1 MGTSRD
7 NKKII
12 VILGPTA
19 SGKSDLAISISRE
32 IKGEVVSADSRQVY
46 KEMNIGSGKVTKK
59 EMKSVPHYLIN
70 VASPK
75 NKFSAARY
83 QKLAFKAIEKIIK
96 KNKTPIICGGTAFYI
111 KTITDGLVFPEIK
124 PDWKLRKELEKKKP
138 LELYEMLEKIDPER
152 ASSIEKKNPRRLI
165 RALEVVMKSKKPV
178 PKIKKR
184 PKYNPLIIG
193 VKKNNLEKVIE
204 NRLEKRFKKGMIK
217 EVKNLRESGL
227 SWKRLESFGLEYEW
241 IAKYLQG
248 KISRQE
254 MKKGL
259 LRDIIKFSKKQMS
272 WWKNDKRIYWI
283 KNEKQG
289 KKIIKE
295 FLK

>member
-1 MGTSRD
+1 MGTSRN

-19 SGKSDLAISISRE
+19 SGKSDLAVLIAKNFNGE
-32 IKGEVVSADSRQVY
+32 IISADSRQVY
-46 KEMNIGSGKVTKK
+46 KGMNIGSGKITKK
-59 EMKSVPHYLIN
+59 EMKFIPHYLID

-75 NKFSAARY
+75 NKFSVAQY

-96 KNKTPIICGGTAFYI
+96 KNKTPIICGGTAFYV
-111 KTITDGLVFPEIK
+111 KSITDGLVFPETK
-124 PDWKLRKELEKKKP
+124 PDWKLRKKLEKKKS
-138 LELYEMLEKIDPER
+138 LELYETLKKIDPER
-152 ASSIEKKNPRRLI
+152 SSSVDKKNTRRLI
-165 RALEVVMKSKKPV
+165 RALEIAIKSKKPV

-184 PKYNPLIIG
+184 PKYNPLVIG
-193 VKKNNLEKVIE
+193 VKKNNLEKVIK

-217 EVKNLRESGL
+217 EVENLRDSGL

-241 IAKYLQG
+241 IAKCLQG

-254 MKKGL
+254 MKENL

-272 WWKNDKRIYWI
+272 WWKNNEKIHWVKNENQAKRII
-283 KNEKQG
+283 RK
-289 KKIIKE
+289 